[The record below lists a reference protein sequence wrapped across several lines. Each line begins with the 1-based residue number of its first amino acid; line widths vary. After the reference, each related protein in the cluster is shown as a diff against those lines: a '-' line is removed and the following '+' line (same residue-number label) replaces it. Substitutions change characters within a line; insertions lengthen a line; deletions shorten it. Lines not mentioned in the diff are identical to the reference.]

1 MNWLKDM
8 WIIGLALFSMFFGA
22 GNVIFPPY
30 IGYTSGSQW
39 FLSFACYYIADI
51 GLGLLAILA
60 MLRCGSDI
68 EGITK
73 RIGKVPSNILSLL
86 IILCVGPLIAIPRTA
101 ATTYEL
107 SVLPLTAIID
117 VQIFSGVFFL
127 LVLLLSIKE
136 LSVLDI
142 VGKFLTPLLFLS
154 LIAIG
159 IKGFVTPLGSIVTM
173 SKTTTVISEGIMAGY
188 QTMDV
193 LGALIFGVIILK
205 TVASKGYT
213 DDLIKK
219 KIIGGASIITGLG
232 LFLVYCGLA
241 HMGAT
246 TSSFLP
252 SYITRVGLVTRCVE
266 MLFGSW
272 GTIILSVMVALACL
286 TTAIG
291 LTSSAG
297 TYIARMTNNKCSY
310 VFVVTCICLFSGI
323 VSTLGVEAIV
333 KYAALILSI
342 VYAPAITLI
351 VLTLYGKK
359 IKNDNVF
366 KGGALGA
373 FLVSI
378 LTLAGSNGVE
388 IFAFVKL
395 LPLSSI
401 DLGWVL
407 PAVLGGVLG
416 SFIKSSGKDDAFI
429 SEVEI

>member
-117 VQIFSGVFFL
+117 GQIFSGVFFL